1 MEFENNKKLEKMLNI
16 LPDHFKPFITK
27 HALLADSIPE
37 TKKKLKEYHSELLQ
51 QLKLNELEANL
62 PRLKKLEAAADNMLI
77 LYQSLSN
84 DEKVVIMSAI
94 GYFLD
99 ENDIN
104 NDIENVFGLDD
115 DIAVMNAAFMALER
129 LDLLIE
135 N

>member
-27 HALLADSIPE
+27 HAQLADSIPE
-37 TKKKLKEYHSELLQ
+37 TKKKLKEYHSELSQ
-51 QLKLNELEANL
+51 QLKLNELEVNL